1 MRKYLTLLVLLYVFL
16 DFSNPFLPGSF
27 EFSPQGSENGLHRT
41 HQREVRPVA
50 IAGEPMRMRLDLGRP
65 SLSRSR
71 LLMSQMSSSAGWTTV
86 PSFRSRSAPPADA
99 AGDDD

>member
-1 MRKYLTLLVLLYVFL
+1 MRKYLTLLLLLYVFL
-16 DFSNPFLPGSF
+16 DFSSPFLPGSF
-27 EFSPQGSENGLHRT
+27 EFSPHDSEKGLHQTRL
-41 HQREVRPVA
+41 REMRPVA
-50 IAGEPMRMRLDLGRP
+50 IAVELVRMRLDLGRP

-71 LLMSQMSSSAGWTTV
+71 LLMSQMSSPAGWTIA